1 MQITENDTRNEEER
15 QMITDILEIM
25 RSGRVDNG
33 AGFKR
38 VDRKGLAEWTKKVN
52 RVVPEIQ
59 TTTITDIN
67 QVGLKIG
74 GCERKGSR
82 ESRWKRRIKD
92 SIAELRRH
100 VNILER
106 SKQGKL
112 KRKEKSINQKTKL
125 KTDFNCCSR
134 LKPDWSK

>member
-1 MQITENDTRNEEER
+1 MQITKNDTGNEEER
-15 QMITDILEIM
+15 QMITDILEVI

-38 VDRKGLAEWTKKVN
+38 VERKGLAEWTKKVN

-59 TTTITDIN
+59 TTTITDTN
-67 QVGLKIG
+67 QVELKIG
-74 GCERKGSR
+74 GCEGKGSKQP
-82 ESRWKRRIKD
+82 RWKRTIKD
-92 SIAELRRH
+92 SIAELRKH

-112 KRKEKSINQKTKL
+112 KRKGNLKERKNRLTKKPKL
-125 KTDFNCCSR
+125 KIDFNFC
-134 LKPDWSK
+134 